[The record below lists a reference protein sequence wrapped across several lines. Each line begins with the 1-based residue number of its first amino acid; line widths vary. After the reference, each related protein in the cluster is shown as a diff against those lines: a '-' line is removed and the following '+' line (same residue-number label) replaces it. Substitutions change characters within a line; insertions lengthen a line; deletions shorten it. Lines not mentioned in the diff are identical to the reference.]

1 MTGGSG
7 NIIIDNSGLT
17 TATNK
22 TLALS
27 ANGLT
32 GSLLR
37 RGVLRQLAQLKHGQ
51 LMVVEDGEQMLFG
64 TPGSALLG
72 EVHVLDPALWGMVA
86 SSGSIGAGEAF
97 IHGYWS
103 SPDLTAV
110 VRVFVSNLDVLDA
123 MEGGLARLGGRLAV
137 VHRHVPAGA
146 RQRERDLAAQAF
158 ARAGH
163 EHGARCHGGGGVRGG
178 HWATIRGCRPPWQQ
192 NR

>member
-1 MTGGSG
+1 MKSSSLPLGRFST
-7 NIIIDNSGLT
+7 
-17 TATNK
+17 
-22 TLALS
+22 
-27 ANGLT
+27 NGLT

-123 MEGGLARLGGRLAV
+123 MEGGLASRCRPRVL
-137 VHRHVPAGA
+137 PP
-146 RQRERDLAAQAF
+146 
-158 ARAGH
+158 ARAKQ
-163 EHGARCHGGGGVRGG
+163 GACS
-178 HWATIRGCRPPWQQ
+178 CRQGTRAGISSSKWPTMAPG
-192 NR
+192 

>member
-1 MTGGSG
+1 MKSSSLPLGRFST
-7 NIIIDNSGLT
+7 
-17 TATNK
+17 
-22 TLALS
+22 
-27 ANGLT
+27 NGLT

-123 MEGGLARLGGRLAV
+123 MEGGLARLGRPFVQGLHWLNRNTRKGSQKNIAA
-137 VHRHVPAGA
+137 HY
-146 RQRERDLAAQAF
+146 DLGNELF
-158 ARAGH
+158 
-163 EHGARCHGGGGVRGG
+163 
-178 HWATIRGCRPPWQQ
+178 
-192 NR
+192 